1 MGCTSSKENTKPLA
15 DPNEQFISEQFR
27 KWLKTNR
34 TQADQYI
41 LHEVLSTDKSTT
53 TTTSNPDDY
62 RAIVSKAFDL
72 LSERS
77 DIKTIDKLRKLLQ
90 NELAVASPN
99 QLTHT
104 MEIFQQTAEKLRQG
118 QIQLEKNIQ
127 STTPTT
133 TTPPPTTIDGQLTHT
148 SENKGITSGE
158 AGVALK
164 EALEKARIL
173 FYKVRENITMICSMN
188 MYSRVNKRQ
197 SLLIQMADMMFE

>member
-15 DPNEQFISEQFR
+15 DQNEQIISEPFR

-41 LHEVLSTDKSTT
+41 LHEILSTDKSTT
-53 TTTSNPDDY
+53 NPDDY
-62 RAIVSKAFDL
+62 RPIVSKALDL

-77 DIKTIDKLRKLLQ
+77 DIKTIDKLRKHLQ
-90 NELAVASPN
+90 NELSIASSN
-99 QLTHT
+99 QVTHT

-133 TTPPPTTIDGQLTHT
+133 TTIDGELTNT
-148 SENKGITSGE
+148 SENKGIISGE

-173 FYKVRENITMICSMN
+173 FYKVR
-188 MYSRVNKRQ
+188 NKKQ
-197 SLLIQMADMMFE
+197 KDFH